1 MAAKAKT
8 TASKTVYKQNKP
20 KRTRQ
25 GQGVNSKRKSAT
37 SRKLSRGQ
45 G

>member
-1 MAAKAKT
+1 MAVKAKS
-8 TASKTVYKQNKP
+8 ALLKSLPKQAKP

-25 GQGVNSKRKSAT
+25 GQGVNSKRKSSA

>member
-1 MAAKAKT
+1 MAVKAKT
-8 TASKTVYKQNKP
+8 GLVKTNYKQAKP

-25 GQGVNSKRKSAT
+25 GQGVNSKRKSTT
-37 SRKLSRGQ
+37 SRKLLRGQ